1 MKKVLFGI
9 GGLILGAM
17 LGSAVWFLSSVIL
30 LPLLQGLITLGMA
43 AGGAYLGYT
52 YAKREE
58 LPPSDW
64 KS

>member
-1 MKKVLFGI
+1 MKKILFGI
-9 GGLILGAM
+9 GGLIVGAM
-17 LGSAVWFLSSVIL
+17 LGGVVWVFFRAVLEALFTLSL
-30 LPLLQGLITLGMA
+30 A

-64 KS
+64 KN